1 MNPVPETLGVRY
13 FRSRNTGKRI
23 TNGKYRI
30 NKDTLVFHLPAV
42 SGRSWVVR
50 KSVQPVLAALIIFG
64 WLGACW
70 YKAPPARYVW
80 TYDAPVY
87 LSIAYDIEHFDRITN
102 GTAWGTPSV
111 DPTRPPGMERTP
123 LYPIFLA
130 ATAELDP
137 VFNRTLNCLV
147 QNAAAPACPQQAPL
161 PRGLQFLMTVAF
173 YLMLWRIAIRVTG
186 SLRIGW
192 LSLGVGLIAAPFM
205 IQSIDSLMTET
216 LSLFFTTIA
225 MLAAVEVFKGGRP
238 LGWALL
244 SGAMVGL
251 AALTRPPF
259 VYLLPAVAIVVFPLI
274 VRGSQRRRG
283 TAALAGFLFAG
294 VCVMTPWIVRNAVV
308 LGHRTMTSDYAQL
321 ALTQRVAYDEMN
333 WRQYALFNLCSL
345 PDGTGMGSL
354 LVKPNMCSKFGYDGT
369 PGGFYEIGS
378 TTVLQ
383 STAVAAGGTTN
394 QVAYVLYHYVI
405 RHPVWHAIVSIP
417 MAMRGLWIDHY
428 WGFVMAILCIPLTL
442 RALRNFDAAMLAV
455 TLPGW
460 FMLAFYAAL
469 SANQTRY
476 NLMLIIPFSLAGGV
490 TLERLLLKAVKD
502 DIPRRIYSKFKTQAA
517 THPAP

>member
-1 MNPVPETLGVRY
+1 
-13 FRSRNTGKRI
+13 
-23 TNGKYRI
+23 
-30 NKDTLVFHLPAV
+30 VFHLPAV
-42 SGRSWVVR
+42 SGRSWAAR

-70 YKAPPARYVW
+70 YKAPPAGYLW
-80 TYDAPVY
+80 TYDQPVY
-87 LSIAYDIEHFDRITN
+87 LTIAYDIEHFGRITN
-102 GTAWGTPSV
+102 GTAWGTPSA
-111 DPTRPPGMERTP
+111 DPTRPPGMVRTP

-147 QNAAAPACPQQAPL
+147 QNAAAPTCPQQAPL
-161 PRGLQFLMTVAF
+161 PRVLQFLMTVGF
-173 YLMLWRIAIRVTG
+173 YLMLWRIAIRATG

-192 LSLGVGLIAAPFM
+192 LSLGVGLIAAP
-205 IQSIDSLMTET
+205 ILIRSVDSLMTET
-216 LSLFFTTIA
+216 LSLFFITIA
-225 MLAAVEVFKGGRP
+225 MLAAVEVFKGRRP

-274 VRGSQRRRG
+274 VRSSQRWRG
-283 TAALAGFLFAG
+283 AATLAAFLFAG
-294 VCVMTPWIVRNAVV
+294 VGVMTPWIARNSVV
-308 LGHRTMTSDYAQL
+308 LGHPAMTSDYAQL

-333 WRQYALFNLCSL
+333 WQQYALFNLCSL
-345 PDGTGMGSL
+345 PDGAGMGSL
-354 LVKPNMCSKFGYDGT
+354 LVKPHACAKFGYDGT

-378 TTVLQ
+378 TTLLQ

-394 QVAYVLYHYVI
+394 QVDYILYHYVI

-428 WGFVMAILCIPLTL
+428 WGLVLAILCIPLTL
-442 RALRNFDAAMLAV
+442 RALRNFDTATLAV

-460 FMLAFYAAL
+460 FLLAFYAAL
-469 SANQTRY
+469 SPNETRY

-490 TLERLLLKAVKD
+490 TLERLLPKVVKA
-502 DIPRRIYSKFKTQAA
+502 DIPRRIYSKFKTEAA
-517 THPAP
+517 THRAP